1 VLNSM
6 SHKSVTILLAG
17 LVCASFGPVSRAGGP
32 IHFSGAIAGVVRD
45 LDGVPRMGASVTLL
59 NPQERSIGR
68 VRTDEHGRFELTGLA
83 PALYSVRVT
92 LASFDPAVR
101 RNLLV
106 QPGMRSLLNVSLSTV
121 FSSIQLAVPPL
132 ENGNVMSE
140 DWKWVLRT
148 ASDARPITRF
158 TDSPAPSQSTRST
171 GEVVSETRGVVRL
184 SAGDSGLLAGVGDQA
199 DLGTAFA
206 LSTILSETSSIQVSG
221 NLGYGSQTG
230 IPATALRAS
239 YSRELGGGQPEVTL
253 TLRQLYIPGRTTA
266 VPESSV
272 PMLRTVSGQIHDS
285 VTIADA
291 VTLAY
296 GSGVDSISFL
306 GNATYYSPFVQ
317 IRYAIDRNSNFA
329 VAFSSGNAA
338 PGLDE
343 RGGEADTASIG
354 SADLERDLDSLSM
367 FPRLSE
373 VNGHARVQRGQEY
386 EIAYQRR
393 MGSRRIRAS
402 AYRQVVS
409 DAAITMVDPSG
420 AFSGSADVLPE
431 LFSNNSVLNAGN
443 FAISGYDLAATQD
456 LGSHLSATA
465 IYGSDGGLTAV
476 NRGIDSNDPDELRSM
491 IRSGR
496 RHAATARVAA
506 ILPRIGTRLIASY
519 QWSGDQRWVMAGNL
533 YSMLAIRTLP
543 GFNVE
548 IRQPLPGFHGRVEA
562 VADLRNLLAQGYLP
576 LMMSGGQQVL
586 LVDSPRSFRGGLA
599 FTF

>member
-1 VLNSM
+1 VLNLR
-6 SHKSVTILLAG
+6 SHKPVTILLAG
-17 LVCASFGPVSRAGGP
+17 LVCAPFALVSRADDL
-32 IHFSGAIAGVVRD
+32 IDFSGTIAGVVRD
-45 LDGVPRMGASVTLL
+45 TYGVPQMGASVTLL
-59 NPQERSIGR
+59 NPQQRPIGR
-68 VRTDEHGRFELTGLA
+68 VRTNEYGRFELAGLA

-92 LASFDPAVR
+92 LATFEPAVR

-121 FSSIQLAVPPL
+121 FSSIQLAYPPL

-158 TDSPAPSQSTRST
+158 TDSPAPSQSPRST
-171 GEVVSETRGVVRL
+171 AEVVSETRGVVRL

-199 DLGTAFA
+199 DLGTSFA

-253 TLRQLYIPGRTTA
+253 TLRELYIPGRTSA

-285 VTIADA
+285 IAITDA

-306 GNATYYSPFVQ
+306 GNATYYSPYAQ
-317 IRYAIDRNSNFA
+317 IRYAIDRRSDFE
-329 VAFSSGNAA
+329 VAYSSGNAA
-338 PGLDE
+338 PPLD
-343 RGGEADTASIG
+343 GQSEADTASIG
-354 SADLERDLDSLSM
+354 SADLERDIDSLAM

-373 VNGHARVQRGQEY
+373 VNGHARVQRGEEY
-386 EIAYQRR
+386 EVAYRRR

-409 DAAITMVDPSG
+409 DAAVSMVDPSG
-420 AFSGSADVLPE
+420 AFSGQADVLPE
-431 LFSNNSVLNAGN
+431 LFTNNSVLNAGN

-456 LGSHLSATA
+456 LGGHLSATA
-465 IYGSDGGLTAV
+465 IYGADGGLTAA
-476 NRGIDSNDPDELRSM
+476 NRALDSNDPDELRSM

-496 RHAATARVAA
+496 RHAATARLAA
-506 ILPRIGTRLIASY
+506 ILPRAGTRLIASY

-533 YSMLAIRTLP
+533 YSMLAYRTLP

-562 VADLRNLLAQGYLP
+562 IADLRNLLAQGYLP
-576 LMMSGGQQVL
+576 LVMSGGPHVL
-586 LVDSPRSFRGGLA
+586 LVDNPRSFRGGLA

>member
-1 VLNSM
+1 
-6 SHKSVTILLAG
+6 
-17 LVCASFGPVSRAGGP
+17 
-32 IHFSGAIAGVVRD
+32 
-45 LDGVPRMGASVTLL
+45 
-59 NPQERSIGR
+59 
-68 VRTDEHGRFELTGLA
+68 
-83 PALYSVRVT
+83 
-92 LASFDPAVR
+92 
-101 RNLLV
+101 
-106 QPGMRSLLNVSLSTV
+106 
-121 FSSIQLAVPPL
+121 
-132 ENGNVMSE
+132 
-140 DWKWVLRT
+140 
-148 ASDARPITRF
+148 
-158 TDSPAPSQSTRST
+158 
-171 GEVVSETRGVVRL
+171 VVSETRGVVRL